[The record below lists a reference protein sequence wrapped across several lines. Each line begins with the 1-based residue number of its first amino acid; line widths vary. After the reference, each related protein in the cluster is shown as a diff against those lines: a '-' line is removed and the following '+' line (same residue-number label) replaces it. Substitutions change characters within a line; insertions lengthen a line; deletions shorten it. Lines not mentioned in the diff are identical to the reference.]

1 MDFGYF
7 LGQLFI
13 ICLAPLVYYAL
24 TKELNSKE
32 SKKARWSFI
41 FVFMFMATF
50 CFIGSNG
57 RGESFLAICI
67 SIFIYVFTYKRL
79 IKNKYEPKIVDFDS
93 FDEYVQALAKKRN
106 IKFPLSSN
114 IIAMYGNPPKLEDFE
129 SIPDWVKATKT
140 YLDDLNSM

>member
-7 LGQLFI
+7 FGQLFI
-13 ICLAPLVYYAL
+13 ICLIPFVYYAL
-24 TKELNSKE
+24 TKELNFKE
-32 SKKARWSFI
+32 SKKARWNFI
-41 FVFMFMATF
+41 FVFIFMTTF

-57 RGESFLAICI
+57 KGESFLAICI
-67 SIFIYVFTYKRL
+67 SIFIYVFTYRRL

-106 IKFPLSSN
+106 IKFPLPSN
-114 IIAMYGNPPKLEDFE
+114 VIAMHGNLPKLEDFE
-129 SIPDWVKATKT
+129 SIPLWVKATKQ